1 MRRGF
6 GDEARDELAR
16 ARWLALGASLSFSG
30 MYVCV
35 KLLSPGVSSFEALFA
50 RSTIGLLVCFLLLRR
65 AGGALRWGS
74 WKLNLARA
82 TCGFLSIGGQFVAL
96 HEGGCSLS
104 TVAFLRHAAPVWMLL
119 FVGPMLQEW
128 PDRRAKLAV
137 AIGVVG
143 TLLALRPQGGES
155 AWGLAI
161 AVSSG
166 FTAALA
172 LLSVRKLTSTDHPLT
187 VVMFF
192 MGFVALVTGPIVAV
206 RWASAGPQWNQRDLL
221 LLGITALLGT
231 AGQLLNTHAYRHGR
245 AVAMA
250 VTGLSEVVFTL
261 LLAWTIAGDALPPWT
276 TFLGGG
282 AILAA
287 AWIATRP
294 RGLPDAAA

>member
-35 KLLSPGVSSFEALFA
+35 KLLSPGVSSFEALFV
-50 RSTIGLLVCFLLLRR
+50 RSTIGLLVCFSLLRSVGS
-65 AGGALRWGS
+65 AVRWGS

-82 TCGFLSIGGQFVAL
+82 TFGFLSIGGQFVAL

-104 TVAFLRHAAPVWMLL
+104 TVAFLRHGAPVWMLL
-119 FVGPMLQEW
+119 FVGPLLQEW

-155 AWGLAI
+155 IWGLAI
-161 AVSSG
+161 ALSSG

-172 LLSVRKLTSTDHPLT
+172 LISVRKLTSTDHPLT

-192 MGFVALVTGPIVAV
+192 MGFVALVTGPIVAL
-206 RWASAGPQWNQRDLL
+206 RWASAGLQWTQRDLAL
-221 LLGITALLGT
+221 LAIAALLGT

-276 TFLGGG
+276 TFVGGG

>member
-1 MRRGF
+1 MRRGY
-6 GDEARDELAR
+6 GDEAHDELER

-35 KLLSPGVSSFEALFA
+35 KLLSPGVSSFEALFV
-50 RSTIGLLVCFLLLRR
+50 RSTIGLLVCFSLLRR
-65 AGGALRWGS
+65 AGGAVRWGS

-82 TCGFLSIGGQFVAL
+82 TFGFLSIGGQFVAL

-104 TVAFLRHAAPVWMLL
+104 TVAFLRHGAPVWMLL
-119 FVGPMLQEW
+119 FVGPLLQEW

-137 AIGVVG
+137 AIGVIG

-155 AWGLAI
+155 TWGLAI
-161 AVSSG
+161 ALSSG

-172 LLSVRKLTSTDHPLT
+172 LISVRKLTSTDHPLT

-192 MGFVALVTGPIVAV
+192 MGFVALVTGPIVAL
-206 RWASAGPQWNQRDLL
+206 RWASVGLQWTQRDLAL
-221 LLGITALLGT
+221 LAIAALLGT

-276 TFLGGG
+276 TFVGGG
-282 AILAA
+282 AILSA